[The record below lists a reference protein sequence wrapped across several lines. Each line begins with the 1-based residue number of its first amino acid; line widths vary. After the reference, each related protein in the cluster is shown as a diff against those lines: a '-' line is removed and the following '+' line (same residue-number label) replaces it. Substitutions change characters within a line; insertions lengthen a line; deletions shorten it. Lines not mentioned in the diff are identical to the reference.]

1 MRGEFL
7 TARTEIDIKRQRV
20 ALTMRLNDTPTKNT
34 NSSTGAG
41 FQAKPSQT
49 SRQMA
54 IHRPGSGQGL
64 KSAPA
69 QGSNAMADAFDKLA
83 KLKGE
88 V

>member
-20 ALTMRLNDTPTKNT
+20 ALTMRLNDTAIKRT
-34 NSSTGAG
+34 NPNAGAA

-54 IHRPGSGQGL
+54 SL
-64 KSAPA
+64 KSTPA
-69 QGSNAMADAFDKLA
+69 QGGNAMADAFA
-83 KLKGE
+83 KLKGRN
-88 V
+88 

>member
-20 ALTMRLNDTPTKNT
+20 ALTMRRNDTAIKRT
-34 NSSTGAG
+34 NSNAGAA

-49 SRQMA
+49 ARQMA

-69 QGSNAMADAFDKLA
+69 QGSNAMADAFT
-83 KLKGE
+83 KLKGK